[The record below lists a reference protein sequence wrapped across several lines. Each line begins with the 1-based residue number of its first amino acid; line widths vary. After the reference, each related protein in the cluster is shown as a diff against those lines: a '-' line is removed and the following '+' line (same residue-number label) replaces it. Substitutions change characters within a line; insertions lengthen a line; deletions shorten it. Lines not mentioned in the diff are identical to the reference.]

1 MNDYKNSRIQ
11 VCELLGIEP
20 QELSYVL
27 YKKGINNFYK
37 QFKIPKKDGTYREIC
52 APDNKLKY
60 IQKKLS
66 KVLIGKQNEYNKE
79 NDIVLNI
86 SHGFVKNKGIITNA
100 KIHRNKKILLNIDI
114 SNFFD
119 SFHFGRVKGF
129 LEKNKAFKFSTEV
142 STILAQ
148 LTCYKGKL
156 PQGAP
161 SSPIIANLI
170 FNIVDM
176 RILKISKK
184 YSLDYTRYADDL
196 SFSTNNKSFFKNNE
210 QFIKDIES
218 ILEISGFSINEK
230 KLRLIYSSSRQE
242 VTGLTVNKK
251 LNVNKKF
258 IMETRAMAN
267 NEYRN
272 GSFLIKGE
280 EGTLNQLEG
289 RFSYINQ
296 LDRYNNKVSFISDKK
311 SLGKKFI
318 HGLNSREKQY
328 QYFLFYKYFYNP
340 IKPTIVT
347 EGKTDIL
354 HLKAALLKY
363 YKIFPKLISKNE
375 ENFEFKIYFLKRTE
389 RLSYFLGIS
398 PDGADTM
405 KNIFN
410 FYKGKNNCFN
420 INEYLNN
427 KRESNRETNIVN
439 TKRNPVILLLDNE
452 QGSSSKK
459 PLKEFLKYSNLNLKK
474 NETTIKIIDN
484 LYLQTILLYENTK
497 EMEIEDLYSD
507 NVLLKEVNGKIF
519 TKKENYDNRFYFGK
533 DYFSKLI
540 YKNYKN
546 IDFEKFLPLLNSI
559 NNIVSEE

>member
-1 MNDYKNSRIQ
+1 MNNYKNARKQ

-52 APDNKLKY
+52 SPDKKLKY

-66 KVLIGKQNEYNKE
+66 KVLIKKQNEYNKA
-79 NDIVLNI
+79 NNIVLNI
-86 SHGFVKNKGIITNA
+86 SHGFVRDKSIITNS

-114 SNFFD
+114 CNFFD

-129 LEKNKAFKFSTEV
+129 LEKNNAFKYSNEV
-142 STILAQ
+142 STILSQ
-148 LTCYKGKL
+148 LACYKGKL
-156 PQGAP
+156 PQGSP

-176 RILKISKK
+176 RIIKISKK
-184 YSLDYTRYADDL
+184 FGLDYTRYADDL

-210 QFIKDIES
+210 QFIKDIKN

-230 KLRLIYSSSRQE
+230 KLRVIYSSSRQE

-272 GSFLIKGE
+272 GSFLINGE
-280 EGTLNQLEG
+280 EGTINQLEG
-289 RFSYINQ
+289 RFSFINQ
-296 LDRYNNKVSFISDKK
+296 LDKYNNNINFNNDKK
-311 SLGKKFI
+311 NLNKKFM

-340 IKPTIVT
+340 EKPTIVT

-363 YKIFPKLISKNE
+363 YKMFPNLISKKG
-375 ENFEFKIYFLKRTE
+375 ENIELKIYFLKRSE
-389 RLSYFLGIS
+389 RLRYFLGVY

-420 INEYLNN
+420 INEYLNK
-427 KRESNRETNIVN
+427 KREPNNVN
-439 TKRNPVILLLDNE
+439 LKRNPVILLLDNE
-452 QGSSSKK
+452 QESSGKK
-459 PLKEFLKYSNLNLKK
+459 PLKEFLKYSNLKLSKK
-474 NETTIKIIDN
+474 ETTIRIIDN
-484 LYLQTILLYENTK
+484 LYLQTIPLLVNTK

-507 NVLLKEVNGKIF
+507 NVLLTKIGGKLF
-519 TKKENYDNRFYFGK
+519 TKKEDYDNKLYFGK
-533 DYFSKLI
+533 DYFSKQV

-546 IDFEKFLPLLNSI
+546 IDFKNFLPLLNSI
-559 NNIVSEE
+559 NTIVSKN